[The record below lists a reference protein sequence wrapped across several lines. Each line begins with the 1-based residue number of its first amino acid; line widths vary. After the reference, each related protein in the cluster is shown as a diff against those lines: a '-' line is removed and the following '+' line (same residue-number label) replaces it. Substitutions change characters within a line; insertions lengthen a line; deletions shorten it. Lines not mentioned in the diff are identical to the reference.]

1 MKKIMRIISV
11 SLCLML
17 ALSVSASFTK
27 AAASEIQ
34 TEDSVARVGDEYY
47 DTLAEAFNA
56 IQTEGTVEL
65 VADATMDKNIII
77 AAGKTVTLDLGTYT
91 ITPSESFEFGMY
103 MLFINRG
110 TFTIKGEGTIDA
122 TGKTNLY
129 YAIDNAG
136 GKLYVNSGKIIGR
149 NEGIRTRKYGMNN
162 GILTIS
168 GGEISNVV
176 SYKDDCAIYAYESTV
191 EISGNAQI
199 HGLNAAVRAYGSTV
213 TISGNA
219 SLSGAFGVMLFNDIS
234 ENTPTAK
241 HSSLTM
247 TGGTISATN
256 GFALSG
262 NNMQSALCSAE
273 ITGGTLTSIDEA
285 TGIYWPM
292 EGALTIGGNAVVR
305 GGTGIEAKMG
315 TITVKDNAT
324 IIGTGAWL
332 EDEPYGG
339 GSQAEGSAILTS
351 AQMYGANA
359 GQYIT
364 SPDLTVNITGGTLT
378 GTLGNAVTVYNTENT
393 DAQKVNVA
401 VTGGS
406 LEAAEERAGVKVIMA
421 SGENQHELTQ
431 DADVNSFVTSQSNT
445 TVTVSE
451 NAALAVVNQGGNASY
466 YRNINDALKANTGDV
481 ESIVNIYVLGNSEV
495 DSEALEN
502 ENVVLTTAKGVELH
516 ITSNVEGKI
525 VQETTN
531 DDGSKT
537 YVLVDASTFAAPQV
551 TLKADAT
558 TVHVGEEITLT
569 ATATHEEKDVTY
581 TYAWYKDGNLIA
593 GEEKDTLKVTESG
606 VYTVKVVAHKA
617 DGNVVLNSEEIES
630 KGVSCT
636 IEPHKYEGDWKYDE
650 TNHWQECKCGE
661 KGNVAAHTYEWVVDK
676 EATETEAG
684 LKHEECT
691 ICGHAKAAVEIPATG
706 TTNKPADEKP
716 SVDTETPNTSDN
728 SNIILWISLM
738 LVAGGAL
745 ALAFVY
751 RSKKRYS
758 K

>member
-65 VADATMDKNIII
+65 VADATMDNKITI

-91 ITPSESFEFGMY
+91 ITPSDSFEFGMQ
-103 MLFINRG
+103 MLFINSG
-110 TFTIKGEGTIDA
+110 TFTIKGEGTIDSR
-122 TGKTNLY
+122 GDKYPNY
-129 YAIDNAG
+129 VIQNEG
-136 GKLYVNSGKIIGR
+136 GQLEILSGKYIANWNVVR
-149 NEGIRTRKYGMNN
+149 NRKN
-162 GILTIS
+162 GSLKIS
-168 GGEISNVV
+168 GGEFSNVATALDREDSAIH
-176 SYKDDCAIYAYESTV
+176 SYTGSV

-199 HGLNAAVRAYGSTV
+199 HGLNTAVRAYGSTV

-247 TGGTISATN
+247 TGGTVSATN

-636 IEPHKYEGDWKYDE
+636 IEPHKYEGNWKYDE

>member
-47 DTLAEAFNA
+47 DTLAEAFKA

-77 AAGKTVTLDLGTYT
+77 AADKTVTLDLGTYT

-110 TFTIKGEGTIDA
+110 TFTIKGEGTIDSR
-122 TGKTNLY
+122 G
-129 YAIDNAG
+129 DNFPNYVIQNEG
-136 GKLYVNSGKIIGR
+136 GQLEILSGKYIANWNAVR
-149 NEGIRTRKYGMNN
+149 NISGSLK
-162 GILTIS
+162 IS
-168 GGEISNVV
+168 GGEFSNVAT
-176 SYKDDCAIYAYESTV
+176 SSNREDSAIYSSTGSV

-199 HGLNAAVRAYGSTV
+199 HGLNTAVRAYGSTV
-213 TISGNA
+213 TVSGNA

-359 GQYIT
+359 GQYII

-481 ESIVNIYVLGNSEV
+481 EGIVNIYVLGNSEV

-537 YVLVDASTFAAPQV
+537 YVLVDASAFAAPQV

>member
-1 MKKIMRIISV
+1 MVPMP
-11 SLCLML
+11 
-17 ALSVSASFTK
+17 AS
-27 AAASEIQ
+27 I
-34 TEDSVARVGDEYY
+34 
-47 DTLAEAFNA
+47 
-56 IQTEGTVEL
+56 
-65 VADATMDKNIII
+65 
-77 AAGKTVTLDLGTYT
+77 
-91 ITPSESFEFGMY
+91 
-103 MLFINRG
+103 
-110 TFTIKGEGTIDA
+110 
-122 TGKTNLY
+122 
-129 YAIDNAG
+129 
-136 GKLYVNSGKIIGR
+136 
-149 NEGIRTRKYGMNN
+149 
-162 GILTIS
+162 
-168 GGEISNVV
+168 
-176 SYKDDCAIYAYESTV
+176 
-191 EISGNAQI
+191 
-199 HGLNAAVRAYGSTV
+199 
-213 TISGNA
+213 
-219 SLSGAFGVMLFNDIS
+219 
-234 ENTPTAK
+234 
-241 HSSLTM
+241 
-247 TGGTISATN
+247 
-256 GFALSG
+256 
-262 NNMQSALCSAE
+262 
-273 ITGGTLTSIDEA
+273 
-285 TGIYWPM
+285 
-292 EGALTIGGNAVVR
+292 
-305 GGTGIEAKMG
+305 
-315 TITVKDNAT
+315 
-324 IIGTGAWL
+324 
-332 EDEPYGG
+332 
-339 GSQAEGSAILTS
+339 
-351 AQMYGANA
+351 
-359 GQYIT
+359 QYIT

-636 IEPHKYEGDWKYDE
+636 IEPHKYEGNWKYDE

>member
-91 ITPSESFEFGMY
+91 ITPSDSFEFGMQ

-110 TFTIKGEGTIDA
+110 TFTIKGEGTIDSR
-122 TGKTNLY
+122 GDKYPNY
-129 YAIDNAG
+129 VIQNEG
-136 GKLYVNSGKIIGR
+136 GQLEILSGKYIANWNVVR
-149 NEGIRTRKYGMNN
+149 NRKN
-162 GILTIS
+162 GSLKIS
-168 GGEISNVV
+168 GGEFSNVATALDREDSAIH
-176 SYKDDCAIYAYESTV
+176 SYTGSV

-199 HGLNAAVRAYGSTV
+199 HGLNTAVRAYGSTV

-636 IEPHKYEGDWKYDE
+636 IEPHKYEGNWKYDE